1 MSDQELREPLR
12 REPLSASERN
22 ELSAWAT
29 KHGMAIRNATD
40 EQLLLPVWRKIQL
53 ENTALQTECKVRGA
67 AS

>member
-1 MSDQELREPLR
+1 MSDQELRESPQP
-12 REPLSASERN
+12 EPISASERN

-40 EQLLLPVWRKIQL
+40 EQLVLPVWRKTQL
-53 ENTALQTECKVRGA
+53 ENTSLQTERKARRA